1 MDEEENEVEDEKEEK
16 EEEEKEKKEEL
27 WFLSAFQ
34 DKGGIPI
41 MLTFY
46 IGSAHIF
53 HLKIMK
59 RFLNASCLRTFCET
73 FTFPHCYNK
82 FLFSLTFPL
91 EAKCKWICQSSPIRR
106 VGRSED
112 KYN

>member
-1 MDEEENEVEDEKEEK
+1 MWYFPELGEKEKNEEEEENEVEDEKEEK
-16 EEEEKEKKEEL
+16 EEEEKEKKEES

-53 HLKIMK
+53 HLWKD
-59 RFLNASCLRTFCET
+59 F
-73 FTFPHCYNK
+73 
-82 FLFSLTFPL
+82 
-91 EAKCKWICQSSPIRR
+91 
-106 VGRSED
+106 
-112 KYN
+112 